1 MHRLIAIG
9 IAAWMAGA
17 AAAAAPDLA
26 DAELLLRAGKAQ
38 DAWALLSPH
47 EFELAGREGFDYLLG
62 VAALETGRPGL
73 ATLIF
78 ERVLVVNPNHAAA
91 RIDMARAY
99 YAQGDHARARTEFE
113 AVLHFDPP
121 PPARATIDRYL
132 AAIAGAAGKSAT
144 RLSGYVEAML
154 GSDSNLNA
162 GASGGAFYF
171 PLFSATVA
179 SSQKRGAY
187 AAAGAGVDMIH
198 TLRPNTDLLAGIDVR
213 QRTNDRDWVDDTQ
226 ARRTDFYDSRS
237 LDGRLGIQYR
247 PGPRDALRV
256 TVSRGEH
263 QLNGTEPYRR
273 SSGALAEWR
282 RTEDA
287 RHQWGVFVLDQRL
300 RYGTVDGA
308 SYQMYGGDQLIAG
321 LGGARVLEPER
332 AAFVYGSLFGGGER
346 ATDRASGNLDGD
358 KQLAG
363 MKIGGQIDVGP
374 TVLVQA
380 SVGLLGSRYE
390 LENPLFLA
398 RRKDLQADLSLAAQW
413 RFTRD
418 WQLKPQYQYTRSD
431 SNFGAYDYRRHD
443 LSLTVRY
450 DWR

>member
-1 MHRLIAIG
+1 MPRLIAIG
-9 IAAWMAGA
+9 IAAWMASA
-17 AAAAAPDLA
+17 AAHAEPDLA
-26 DAELLLRAGKAQ
+26 RAEELIRAGKTQ
-38 DAWALLSPH
+38 EAWTLLAPH
-47 EFELAGREGFDYLLG
+47 EFELAGRERFDYLLG
-62 VAALETGRPGL
+62 IAALETGRPGL

-91 RIDMARAY
+91 RLDMARAY
-99 YAQGDHARARTEFE
+99 YVQGDHTRARTEFE

-132 AAIAGAAGKSAT
+132 AAIAGVRGKAAT
-144 RLSGYVEAML
+144 RLSGYVEATL
-154 GSDSNLNA
+154 GRDSNLNA
-162 GASGGAFYF
+162 GASGGTFYF
-171 PLFSATVA
+171 PLFSASVA
-179 SSQKRGAY
+179 STRKPSNY
-187 AAAGAGVDMIH
+187 AAAGAGLDAVH
-198 TLRPNTDLLAGIDVR
+198 ALHPTTDLLAGIDVR
-213 QRTNDRDWVDDTQ
+213 QRAHDRDWVDDTKV
-226 ARRTDFYDSRS
+226 RRTDFYDSRS

-273 SSGALAEWR
+273 NMGVLAEWR

-287 RHQWGVFVLDQRL
+287 RHQWGAFVLDQRL

-308 SYQMYGGDQLIAG
+308 AYRMYGGDQLIAG
-321 LGGARVLEPER
+321 VGGIRVLQPER
-332 AAFVYGSLFGGGER
+332 AAFVYGSLFSGGER
-346 ATDRASGNLDGD
+346 ATDLAAGNLDGD

-363 MKIGGQIDVGP
+363 VRVGGQIDLWP

-390 LENPLFLA
+390 LDNPLFLS
-398 RRKDLQADLSLAAQW
+398 RRKDLQADLSLTAQW

-418 WQLKPQYQYTRSD
+418 WQLRPQYQYTRSD